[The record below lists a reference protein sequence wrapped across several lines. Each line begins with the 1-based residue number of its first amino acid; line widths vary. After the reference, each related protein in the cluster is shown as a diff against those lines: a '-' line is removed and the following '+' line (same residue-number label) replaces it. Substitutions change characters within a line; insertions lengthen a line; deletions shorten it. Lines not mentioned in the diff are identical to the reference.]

1 MATSLGS
8 GHNSSDLV
16 KDYVCGGCESRNI
29 YERADYFCATCTKF
43 FCRKCIDPHDQI
55 YANHSQYGRGETNK
69 WPLTKTMEDLLLKC
83 DLHKDK
89 KLKMFCQDLSQLS
102 CTDCAF
108 LNHRQCTNVA
118 LISESDKNLSLDM
131 QQLSN
136 KLQTIV
142 DELNKFKIKQEASIQ
157 SVEVSCNQKLLEIQ
171 DLRKKLNAALDRL
184 ENTTLKELD
193 EIRTTM
199 LTSLKNDV
207 DTCIKLKDDLKTL
220 IKAVNGLCDKS
231 KKEIEFIASRK
242 CLDKIQESE
251 SYLKENHVKVQSLM
265 IFQANADMEQCLSK
279 QSSLGKIVDSMQSLK
294 MKINRDQVLTVK
306 RRLEYTVSIPSD
318 TSQSYFNIGI
328 CSLPSG
334 QVIVADYNNKKVKL
348 FDQHYNVSSHCDVS
362 GPLLDICQITSSEV
376 AATCNKDVQFISMNN
391 GKLLSGRK
399 ISLQHYAKGIAHHKG
414 ELYITS
420 GTALYHYNMTGT
432 LVKKLF
438 EDAGDTFT
446 VFYCAVNPAGDKIYV
461 TNNQQHKL
469 LTLATDGT
477 LISTLEHPE
486 LQCPRGVHI
495 TPAGQV
501 LVCGYTSNTVI
512 QVDHEGKKKLATL
525 ASQRDGLSQPASVC
539 YNTNTHQ
546 IIVGLNHNSKI
557 IVMDLQ

>member
-29 YERADYFCATCTKF
+29 YESADYFCATCTKF

-55 YANHSQYGRGETNK
+55 YANHSKYGRGETNK
-69 WPLTKTMEDLLLKC
+69 WPLTQTMEDLLLNC
-83 DLHKDK
+83 AVHKEE
-89 KLKMFCQDLSQLS
+89 KLKMFCQDHSQLC
-102 CTDCAF
+102 CTDCVL

-118 LISESDKNLSLDM
+118 LISESAKNLSIDM
-131 QQLSN
+131 RQLSN
-136 KLQTIV
+136 NLQTIV
-142 DELNKFKIKQEASIQ
+142 DELNKFKSKQEASIQ
-157 SVEVSCNQKLLEIQ
+157 SVEVTCNAKLQEIQ
-171 DLRKKLNAALDRL
+171 DMRKKLNAALDVL

-193 EIRTTM
+193 ENRTTM
-199 LTSLKNDV
+199 QTSLKKDV
-207 DTCIKLKDDLKTL
+207 ENCSRLKDDLQKL
-220 IKAVNGLCDKS
+220 SEAVNGLCDKS
-231 KKEIEFIASRK
+231 KKELEFIASRK

-251 SYLKENHVKVQSLM
+251 SYLKENRVNVQSSM
-265 IFQANADMEQCLSK
+265 IFKANTDIEQFLSK
-279 QSSLGKIVDSMQSLK
+279 QSSLGRILDSMQSLTVK
-294 MKINRDQVLTVK
+294 MNPDQVLTVK

-318 TSQSYFNIGI
+318 TRQSFSIYGI
-328 CSLPSG
+328 CSMPSG
-334 QVIVADYNNKKVKL
+334 QVIVTDFQNKKVKL
-348 FDQHYNVSSHCDVS
+348 LNQQYNVSSHCDVS
-362 GPLLDICQITSSEV
+362 LHPKNICQITSSEV
-376 AATCNKDVQFISMNN
+376 AVTFHRDVQFISINN
-391 GKLLSGRK
+391 GNLVSGRK
-399 ISLQHYAKGIAHHKG
+399 ISLQHAVVGIAHHKG

-420 GTALYHYNMTGT
+420 DTALYHYNMTGT

-438 EDAGDTFT
+438 EDAGDSSR
-446 VFYCAVNPAGDKIYV
+446 VFYCAVSPAGDKIYV
-461 TNNQQHKL
+461 TNYPQHKL

-477 LISTLEHPE
+477 LISIFEHPE
-486 LQCPRGVHI
+486 LQYPRGVHV

-501 LVCGYTSNTVI
+501 LVCGYASNNVI

-525 ASQRDGLSQPASVC
+525 ASQRDGLCEPASVC